1 MLKEKRLVPQLR
13 FSEFEG
19 EWVEKK
25 LGNVTTKVG
34 SGSTPKGGIEVY
46 TKTGI
51 PFIRSQNVYD
61 NQLQLDDIH
70 IPKSIHKKMA
80 GSTVLSNDILLNIT
94 GASIGRSCIVPYD
107 FEEGNVNQHVSI
119 IRLKEGTPEF
129 LQAILSSEKGQK
141 LVYQSMTGSG
151 REGLNFQSIRSFK
164 IVFPKPK
171 EQQKIANFLSA
182 IDNRIQTLVKKKT
195 LLEQYKKGVMQEV
208 FKQEL
213 RFKDDTSTTL
223 SASDGK
229 AFPEW
234 EEKKLGQTGNIKKG
248 KQLNKEELTLS
259 GTYPCQNGGIS
270 PSGYTEEYNTV
281 GNTITISEGGNS
293 CGYVNYMQ
301 SKFWCGGHCYSILEL
316 KKEVNALFLFQYLK
330 FNEYGIMRLRVGSG
344 LPNIQKK
351 DLLMFEVKL
360 PCIEEQTRIA
370 NFLSAIDKNIELVT
384 KKIEHTKT
392 YKKGLLQQMFV

>member
-1 MLKEKRLVPQLR
+1 MQEEKQLVPQLR

-19 EWVEKK
+19 EWIMKK
-25 LGNVTTKVG
+25 FRKIVDINPKNKELPNSFIYIDLESVNNGNLLKEERIFKVDAP
-34 SGSTPKGGIEVY
+34 SRAQRLLS
-46 TKTGI
+46 
-51 PFIRSQNVYD
+51 
-61 NQLQLDDIH
+61 
-70 IPKSIHKKMA
+70 KK
-80 GSTVLSNDILLNIT
+80 DILYQTVRPYQKNNYFFDKAENDYVAST
-94 GASIGRSCIVPYD
+94 GYAQIRTSNNSTSFLYQYIHTNY
-107 FEEGNVNQHVSI
+107 FVNKVLL
-119 IRLKEGTPEF
+119 RCTGTSYP
-129 LQAILSSEKGQK
+129 AINSTDLS
-141 LVYQSMTGSG
+141 
-151 REGLNFQSIRSFK
+151 K
-164 IVFPKPK
+164 IKVATPLLS
-171 EQQKIANFLSA
+171 EQQKIANFLTA
-182 IDNRIQTLVKKKT
+182 IDKRIHTLEKKKT
-195 LLEQYKKGVMQEV
+195 LLEQYKKGVMHKI

-213 RFKDDTSTTL
+213 RFKDDTSTLL

-229 AFPEW
+229 VFPEW

-360 PCIEEQTRIA
+360 PCIEEQTKIA
-370 NFLSAIDKNIELVT
+370 NFLSAIDRNIELVT

>member
-360 PCIEEQTRIA
+360 PCIEEQTKIA
-370 NFLSAIDKNIELVT
+370 NFLSAIDRNIELVT